1 MRIGRQTDWEGLV
14 RMEDTLSKIA
24 ATGVDIAIITLI
36 CVSLFSGRPAFVT
49 SGGLADSPPAAVL
62 TH

>member
-1 MRIGRQTDWEGLV
+1 MEK
-14 RMEDTLSKIA
+14 RMSKIA

-36 CVSLFSGRPAFVT
+36 CLSLFSGRPAFVT
-49 SGGLADSPPAAVL
+49 SGGQSASPQDTLPPAVF